1 MSSGFPLKAK
11 GKLYAGLWVFPW
23 PHERG
28 IVLLQQKTSNNPQK
42 KVWIMKR
49 IILATVAALVV
60 IVSAS
65 AQRLAD
71 VRAEA
76 TIITDKMIAEL
87 GIGPGYRNSIL
98 NINLAYLNSIN
109 SYRDIDSYGWERRN
123 REIRRYLSPG
133 QWRKYC
139 NTYYF
144 YRPIGWQ
151 NRAYVHHIYRRY
163 PGLPPSPPL
172 RPRPR
177 PPSPPLRQA
186 SWPSGQA
193 RPRLW
198 PPGQASQARPRLWTS
213 GKARQARPRLWTTR
227 QASQARQARSRLTVP
242 APYRPPIYIPLSVN
256 DHPPERYRTFPRS
269 LPYRFSLAPRARRGE
284 A

>member
-11 GKLYAGLWVFPW
+11 GKLYAVLWVFLW

-49 IILATVAALVV
+49 IFLATVAALVV
-60 IVSAS
+60 TVSAL

-76 TIITDKMIAEL
+76 TIITNKMIAEL

-123 REIRRYLSPG
+123 REMRRYLSPG

-151 NRAYVHHIYRRY
+151 DRAYVHHIYRRY
-163 PGLPPSPPL
+163 PACRPGYHH
-172 RPRPR
+172 RPRFDKHHHRR
-177 PPSPPLRQA
+177 PGKHDRGYGRPGKHDKHDRGYGRPSKHHKHDKH
-186 SWPSGQA
+186 
-193 RPRLW
+193 
-198 PPGQASQARPRLWTS
+198 
-213 GKARQARPRLWTTR
+213 GKHHGRHGKHDR
-227 QASQARQARSRLTVP
+227 
-242 APYRPPIYIPLSVN
+242 
-256 DHPPERYRTFPRS
+256 D
-269 LPYRFSLAPRARRGE
+269 
-284 A
+284 

>member
-1 MSSGFPLKAK
+1 
-11 GKLYAGLWVFPW
+11 
-23 PHERG
+23 
-28 IVLLQQKTSNNPQK
+28 
-42 KVWIMKR
+42 MKR
-49 IILATVAALVV
+49 IFLATVAALVMT
-60 IVSAS
+60 VSAS

-109 SYRDIDSYGWERRN
+109 SYRDIDAYGWERRN

-151 NRAYVHHIYRRY
+151 DRAYVHHIYRRY
-163 PGLPPSPPL
+163 PTCRPGYHH
-172 RPRPR
+172 RPRYDRGHGHHR
-177 PPSPPLRQA
+177 PA
-186 SWPSGQA
+186 STSIMAVRESTTEAMAA
-193 RPRLW
+193 R
-198 PPGQASQARPRLWTS
+198 ASSTS
-213 GKARQARPRLWTTR
+213 TTEAMDVR
-227 QASQARQARSRLTVP
+227 ESTTSTTEAMDDPASITRTTSTIATNLP
-242 APYRPPIYIPLSVN
+242 CPI
-256 DHPPERYRTFPRS
+256 
-269 LPYRFSLAPRARRGE
+269 
-284 A
+284 

>member
-1 MSSGFPLKAK
+1 
-11 GKLYAGLWVFPW
+11 
-23 PHERG
+23 
-28 IVLLQQKTSNNPQK
+28 
-42 KVWIMKR
+42 MKR

-76 TIITDKMIAEL
+76 TVITDKMIAEL

-109 SYRDIDSYGWERRN
+109 SYRDIDAYGWERRN

-163 PGLPPSPPL
+163 PACRPGYHH
-172 RPRPR
+172 RPRYDR
-177 PPSPPLRQA
+177 
-186 SWPSGQA
+186 GHGHH
-193 RPRLW
+193 RPRFDKHHHRR
-198 PPGQASQARPRLWTS
+198 PGKHDRGYGRP
-213 GKARQARPRLWTTR
+213 GKHHKHDRGYGRPGKHDKHDRG
-227 QASQARQARSRLTVP
+227 
-242 APYRPPIYIPLSVN
+242 YGRPGKHHKH
-256 DHPPERYRTFPRS
+256 DKHDRD
-269 LPYRFSLAPRARRGE
+269 
-284 A
+284 

>member
-1 MSSGFPLKAK
+1 
-11 GKLYAGLWVFPW
+11 
-23 PHERG
+23 
-28 IVLLQQKTSNNPQK
+28 
-42 KVWIMKR
+42 MKR
-49 IILATVAALVV
+49 IFLATVAALVV

-76 TIITDKMIAEL
+76 TIITDKMIDEL

-151 NRAYVHHIYRRY
+151 NRTYVHHIYRKY
-163 PGLPPSPPL
+163 PTCRPGYHH
-172 RPRPR
+172 RPRYDR
-177 PPSPPLRQA
+177 
-186 SWPSGQA
+186 GHGHH
-193 RPRLW
+193 RPRFDKHHH
-198 PPGQASQARPRLWTS
+198 G
-213 GKARQARPRLWTTR
+213 GKH
-227 QASQARQARSRLTVP
+227 
-242 APYRPPIYIPLSVN
+242 
-256 DHPPERYRTFPRS
+256 D
-269 LPYRFSLAPRARRGE
+269 RGYGHKHGKHGKHGRHFDRD
-284 A
+284 

>member
-1 MSSGFPLKAK
+1 
-11 GKLYAGLWVFPW
+11 
-23 PHERG
+23 
-28 IVLLQQKTSNNPQK
+28 
-42 KVWIMKR
+42 MKR
-49 IILATVAALVV
+49 IFLATVAALVV

-71 VRAEA
+71 VREEA
-76 TIITDKMIAEL
+76 TVITDKMIAEL

-109 SYRDIDSYGWERRN
+109 SYRDIDSDGWERRN

-163 PGLPPSPPL
+163 PACRPGYHH
-172 RPRPR
+172 RPRYDR
-177 PPSPPLRQA
+177 
-186 SWPSGQA
+186 GHGHH
-193 RPRLW
+193 RPRFDKHHH
-198 PPGQASQARPRLWTS
+198 GRPRYDKHHH
-213 GKARQARPRLWTTR
+213 GRPRFDKHLHGGKHDR
-227 QASQARQARSRLTVP
+227 G
-242 APYRPPIYIPLSVN
+242 YGRPGKH
-256 DHPPERYRTFPRS
+256 DKHGKHGKHGRHFDRD
-269 LPYRFSLAPRARRGE
+269 
-284 A
+284 

>member
-1 MSSGFPLKAK
+1 MGCVVENAALLNMVFLYVLVSSAGKCLRRAYHAVTGFPLKAK
-11 GKLYAGLWVFPW
+11 GKLYASLWVFLW
-23 PHERG
+23 PHAWG

-49 IILATVAALVV
+49 IFLATVAALVV

-109 SYRDIDSYGWERRN
+109 SYRDIDAYGWERRN
-123 REIRRYLSPG
+123 REMRRYLSPG

-151 NRAYVHHIYRRY
+151 DRAYVHHIYRRY
-163 PGLPPSPPL
+163 PTC
-172 RPRPR
+172 RPGKHHKHDRGYGRPGKHDKHDRGYGR
-177 PPSPPLRQA
+177 P
-186 SWPSGQA
+186 
-193 RPRLW
+193 
-198 PPGQASQARPRLWTS
+198 
-213 GKARQARPRLWTTR
+213 GKHDKHGKHHKHDKHDKHDR
-227 QASQARQARSRLTVP
+227 
-242 APYRPPIYIPLSVN
+242 
-256 DHPPERYRTFPRS
+256 D
-269 LPYRFSLAPRARRGE
+269 
-284 A
+284 

>member
-1 MSSGFPLKAK
+1 
-11 GKLYAGLWVFPW
+11 
-23 PHERG
+23 
-28 IVLLQQKTSNNPQK
+28 
-42 KVWIMKR
+42 MKR
-49 IILATVAALVV
+49 IFLATVAALVV

-76 TIITDKMIAEL
+76 TVITDKMIAEL

-109 SYRDIDSYGWERRN
+109 SYRDIDAYGWERRN

-163 PGLPPSPPL
+163 PTCRPHHH
-172 RPRPR
+172 RPRYDR
-177 PPSPPLRQA
+177 
-186 SWPSGQA
+186 GHGHH
-193 RPRLW
+193 RPRYDKHHHH
-198 PPGQASQARPRLWTS
+198 RPRFDKHRHG
-213 GKARQARPRLWTTR
+213 GKHDKHGKHGKHGRHFDR
-227 QASQARQARSRLTVP
+227 
-242 APYRPPIYIPLSVN
+242 
-256 DHPPERYRTFPRS
+256 D
-269 LPYRFSLAPRARRGE
+269 
-284 A
+284 

>member
-1 MSSGFPLKAK
+1 
-11 GKLYAGLWVFPW
+11 
-23 PHERG
+23 
-28 IVLLQQKTSNNPQK
+28 
-42 KVWIMKR
+42 MKR
-49 IILATVAALVV
+49 IFLATVAALVV

-71 VRAEA
+71 VREEA
-76 TIITDKMIAEL
+76 TIITDKMISEL

-151 NRAYVHHIYRRY
+151 DRAYVHHIYRRY
-163 PGLPPSPPL
+163 PACRPGYHH
-172 RPRPR
+172 RPRDAQPHQGRPRSGPGGPPR
-177 PPSPPLRQA
+177 PPGAPVTTSSTTIAPA
-186 SWPSGQA
+186 STSTTMG
-193 RPRLW
+193 
-198 PPGQASQARPRLWTS
+198 ASTTEAMAVRASTTS
-213 GKARQARPRLWTTR
+213 TGSMANTDATST
-227 QASQARQARSRLTVP
+227 ATDTS
-242 APYRPPIYIPLSVN
+242 PLSVK
-256 DHPPERYRTFPRS
+256 PPHIS
-269 LPYRFSLAPRARRGE
+269 PYL
-284 A
+284 

>member
-23 PHERG
+23 PHEWG

-49 IILATVAALVV
+49 IFLATVAALVV

-71 VRAEA
+71 VREEA

-109 SYRDIDSYGWERRN
+109 SYRDINAYGWERRN
-123 REIRRYLSPG
+123 REMRRYLSPG

-151 NRAYVHHIYRRY
+151 DRAYVHHIYRRY
-163 PGLPPSPPL
+163 PACRPGYHH
-172 RPRPR
+172 RPRYDR
-177 PPSPPLRQA
+177 
-186 SWPSGQA
+186 GHGHH
-193 RPRLW
+193 RPRYDKHHH
-198 PPGQASQARPRLWTS
+198 GRPRYDKHHH
-213 GKARQARPRLWTTR
+213 GRPRFDKHHHGGKHDR
-227 QASQARQARSRLTVP
+227 G
-242 APYRPPIYIPLSVN
+242 YGRPGKH
-256 DHPPERYRTFPRS
+256 DKHGKHGKHGRHFDRD
-269 LPYRFSLAPRARRGE
+269 
-284 A
+284 

>member
-1 MSSGFPLKAK
+1 
-11 GKLYAGLWVFPW
+11 
-23 PHERG
+23 
-28 IVLLQQKTSNNPQK
+28 
-42 KVWIMKR
+42 MKR
-49 IILATVAALVV
+49 IFFSNRSALVV

-76 TIITDKMIAEL
+76 TVITDKMIAEL

-151 NRAYVHHIYRRY
+151 NRA
-163 PGLPPSPPL
+163 
-172 RPRPR
+172 
-177 PPSPPLRQA
+177 
-186 SWPSGQA
+186 
-193 RPRLW
+193 
-198 PPGQASQARPRLWTS
+198 TS
-213 GKARQARPRLWTTR
+213 T
-227 QASQARQARSRLTVP
+227 
-242 APYRPPIYIPLSVN
+242 IYIG
-256 DHPPERYRTFPRS
+256 DTPPVDRDTTIARATTEATATIARASTSTTIAVRESTTEAMDVRES
-269 LPYRFSLAPRARRGE
+269 TTSTTEAMVVRASITSTTSTIATNLPCPI
-284 A
+284 

>member
-1 MSSGFPLKAK
+1 
-11 GKLYAGLWVFPW
+11 
-23 PHERG
+23 
-28 IVLLQQKTSNNPQK
+28 
-42 KVWIMKR
+42 MKR
-49 IILATVAALVV
+49 IFLATVAALVV

-71 VRAEA
+71 VREEA
-76 TIITDKMIAEL
+76 TVITDKMIAEL

-151 NRAYVHHIYRRY
+151 NRAYVQHIYRRY
-163 PGLPPSPPL
+163 PTCRPGYHH
-172 RPRPR
+172 RPRYDR
-177 PPSPPLRQA
+177 
-186 SWPSGQA
+186 GHGHH
-193 RPRLW
+193 RPRFDKHHGR
-198 PPGQASQARPRLWTS
+198 PGKHDRGYGRP
-213 GKARQARPRLWTTR
+213 GKHDKHDKHGKHHKHDKHDR
-227 QASQARQARSRLTVP
+227 
-242 APYRPPIYIPLSVN
+242 
-256 DHPPERYRTFPRS
+256 D
-269 LPYRFSLAPRARRGE
+269 
-284 A
+284 

>member
-1 MSSGFPLKAK
+1 MSSEFPLKAK
-11 GKLYAGLWVFPW
+11 GKLYAGLWVFLW

-28 IVLLQQKTSNNPQK
+28 VVLLQQKTSNNPQK

-49 IILATVAALVV
+49 IFLATVAALVMT
-60 IVSAS
+60 VSAT

-109 SYRDIDSYGWERRN
+109 SYRDIDSYGWKRRN
-123 REIRRYLSPG
+123 REMRRYLSPG

-151 NRAYVHHIYRRY
+151 DRAYVHHIYRRY
-163 PGLPPSPPL
+163 PPADRATTIAPATTEATATIAPASTSIMAVRESTTEAMADRESTTSMTEAMADRESTTSTTEAMDDPASITSTTSTIATNLPC
-172 RPRPR
+172 
-177 PPSPPLRQA
+177 
-186 SWPSGQA
+186 
-193 RPRLW
+193 
-198 PPGQASQARPRLWTS
+198 
-213 GKARQARPRLWTTR
+213 
-227 QASQARQARSRLTVP
+227 
-242 APYRPPIYIPLSVN
+242 PI
-256 DHPPERYRTFPRS
+256 
-269 LPYRFSLAPRARRGE
+269 
-284 A
+284 

>member
-1 MSSGFPLKAK
+1 
-11 GKLYAGLWVFPW
+11 
-23 PHERG
+23 
-28 IVLLQQKTSNNPQK
+28 
-42 KVWIMKR
+42 MKR
-49 IILATVAALVV
+49 IFLATVAALVV

-151 NRAYVHHIYRRY
+151 DRAYVHHIYRRY
-163 PGLPPSPPL
+163 PACRPGYHH
-172 RPRPR
+172 RPRYDR
-177 PPSPPLRQA
+177 
-186 SWPSGQA
+186 GHGHH
-193 RPRLW
+193 RPRYDKHHH
-198 PPGQASQARPRLWTS
+198 GRPRYD
-213 GKARQARPRLWTTR
+213 KHHHHRPRFDKHHHGGKHDR
-227 QASQARQARSRLTVP
+227 G
-242 APYRPPIYIPLSVN
+242 YGRPGKH
-256 DHPPERYRTFPRS
+256 DKHGKHGKHGRHFDRD
-269 LPYRFSLAPRARRGE
+269 
-284 A
+284 

>member
-1 MSSGFPLKAK
+1 
-11 GKLYAGLWVFPW
+11 
-23 PHERG
+23 
-28 IVLLQQKTSNNPQK
+28 
-42 KVWIMKR
+42 MKR

-71 VRAEA
+71 VRVEA

-123 REIRRYLSPG
+123 REMRRYLSPG

-163 PGLPPSPPL
+163 PTCRPGYHH
-172 RPRPR
+172 RPRYDR
-177 PPSPPLRQA
+177 
-186 SWPSGQA
+186 GHGHH
-193 RPRLW
+193 RPRYDKHHHH
-198 PPGQASQARPRLWTS
+198 RPRFDKHHHG
-213 GKARQARPRLWTTR
+213 GKHDRGYGRPGKHDKHGKHGKHGRHFDR
-227 QASQARQARSRLTVP
+227 
-242 APYRPPIYIPLSVN
+242 
-256 DHPPERYRTFPRS
+256 D
-269 LPYRFSLAPRARRGE
+269 
-284 A
+284 

>member
-11 GKLYAGLWVFPW
+11 GKLYAGLWVFLW

-49 IILATVAALVV
+49 IFLATVAALVV

-163 PGLPPSPPL
+163 PTIARASTSIMAVRESTTEAMADRESTTSMTEAMADRESTTSTTEAMDDPASITSTTSTIATNLPC
-172 RPRPR
+172 
-177 PPSPPLRQA
+177 
-186 SWPSGQA
+186 
-193 RPRLW
+193 
-198 PPGQASQARPRLWTS
+198 
-213 GKARQARPRLWTTR
+213 
-227 QASQARQARSRLTVP
+227 
-242 APYRPPIYIPLSVN
+242 PI
-256 DHPPERYRTFPRS
+256 
-269 LPYRFSLAPRARRGE
+269 
-284 A
+284 

>member
-1 MSSGFPLKAK
+1 
-11 GKLYAGLWVFPW
+11 
-23 PHERG
+23 
-28 IVLLQQKTSNNPQK
+28 
-42 KVWIMKR
+42 MKR
-49 IILATVAALVV
+49 IFLATVAALVV

-71 VRAEA
+71 VREEA
-76 TIITDKMIAEL
+76 TVITDKMIAEL

-163 PGLPPSPPL
+163 PTCRPGYHH
-172 RPRPR
+172 RPRYDR
-177 PPSPPLRQA
+177 
-186 SWPSGQA
+186 GHGHH
-193 RPRLW
+193 RPRFDKHHH
-198 PPGQASQARPRLWTS
+198 GRPRYD
-213 GKARQARPRLWTTR
+213 KHHHHRPRFDKHHHGGKHDR
-227 QASQARQARSRLTVP
+227 GHG
-242 APYRPPIYIPLSVN
+242 RPGKH
-256 DHPPERYRTFPRS
+256 DKHGKHGKHGRHFDRD
-269 LPYRFSLAPRARRGE
+269 
-284 A
+284 

>member
-1 MSSGFPLKAK
+1 
-11 GKLYAGLWVFPW
+11 
-23 PHERG
+23 
-28 IVLLQQKTSNNPQK
+28 
-42 KVWIMKR
+42 MKR
-49 IILATVAALVV
+49 IFLATVAALVV

-71 VRAEA
+71 VREEA
-76 TIITDKMIAEL
+76 TIITDKMISEL

-163 PGLPPSPPL
+163 PHLPTGLPPSPAL

-186 SWPSGQA
+186 SWPSGKA

-198 PPGQASQARPRLWTS
+198 PT
-213 GKARQARPRLWTTR
+213 GKARQARQAR

-256 DHPPERYRTFPRS
+256 DHPPSDIGPSQEVSHIAFL
-269 LPYRFSLAPRARRGE
+269 LPPRARRAE

>member
-1 MSSGFPLKAK
+1 M
-11 GKLYAGLWVFPW
+11 
-23 PHERG
+23 
-28 IVLLQQKTSNNPQK
+28 
-42 KVWIMKR
+42 
-49 IILATVAALVV
+49 

-71 VRAEA
+71 VRVEA
-76 TIITDKMIAEL
+76 TVITDKMIAEL

-123 REIRRYLSPG
+123 REMRRYLSPG

-163 PGLPPSPPL
+163 PTCRPGYHH
-172 RPRPR
+172 RPRYDRGHGHHRPR
-177 PPSPPLRQA
+177 FDKHHGRPGKHHKHDRGYGRPRQA
-186 SWPSGQA
+186 PQA

-198 PPGQASQARPRLWTS
+198 SS
-213 GKARQARPRLWTTR
+213 G
-227 QASQARQARSRLTVP
+227 QASQARQARSRLTAP
-242 APYRPPIYIPLSVN
+242 APYRPPIYIP
-256 DHPPERYRTFPRS
+256 PICK
-269 LPYRFSLAPRARRGE
+269 
-284 A
+284 

>member
-1 MSSGFPLKAK
+1 
-11 GKLYAGLWVFPW
+11 
-23 PHERG
+23 
-28 IVLLQQKTSNNPQK
+28 
-42 KVWIMKR
+42 MKR
-49 IILATVAALVV
+49 IFLATIAALVMT
-60 IVSAS
+60 VSAS

-109 SYRDIDSYGWERRN
+109 SYRDIDAYGWERRN

-151 NRAYVHHIYRRY
+151 DRAYVHHIYRKY
-163 PGLPPSPPL
+163 PTCRPGYHH
-172 RPRPR
+172 RPRYDKHHH
-177 PPSPPLRQA
+177 
-186 SWPSGQA
+186 G
-193 RPRLW
+193 RPRFDKHHHGGKHDRGYGR
-198 PPGQASQARPRLWTS
+198 PGKHDKH
-213 GKARQARPRLWTTR
+213 GKHGKHGRHFDR
-227 QASQARQARSRLTVP
+227 
-242 APYRPPIYIPLSVN
+242 
-256 DHPPERYRTFPRS
+256 D
-269 LPYRFSLAPRARRGE
+269 
-284 A
+284 

>member
-11 GKLYAGLWVFPW
+11 GKLYAGLWVFLW

-49 IILATVAALVV
+49 IFLATVAALVV

-71 VRAEA
+71 VRVEA
-76 TIITDKMIAEL
+76 TVITDKMIAEL

-109 SYRDIDSYGWERRN
+109 SYRDIDAYGWERRN

-163 PGLPPSPPL
+163 PHLSTGLPPSPAL

-177 PPSPPLRQA
+177 PLSPALRQA

-198 PPGQASQARPRLWTS
+198 PSGQ
-213 GKARQARPRLWTTR
+213 ARQARQAPWSPRQARQAR
-227 QASQARQARSRLTVP
+227 QASQARQARSRLTAP
-242 APYRPPIYIPLSVN
+242 APYRPQSIS
-256 DHPPERYRTFPRS
+256 
-269 LPYRFSLAPRARRGE
+269 PYL
-284 A
+284 

>member
-1 MSSGFPLKAK
+1 
-11 GKLYAGLWVFPW
+11 
-23 PHERG
+23 
-28 IVLLQQKTSNNPQK
+28 
-42 KVWIMKR
+42 MKR
-49 IILATVAALVV
+49 IFLATVAALVV

-163 PGLPPSPPL
+163 PTCRPVHH
-172 RPRPR
+172 RPRYDR
-177 PPSPPLRQA
+177 
-186 SWPSGQA
+186 GHGHH
-193 RPRLW
+193 RPRFDKHHHRR
-198 PPGQASQARPRLWTS
+198 PGKHDKHDKHHRPRFDKHHHG
-213 GKARQARPRLWTTR
+213 GKHDRGYGRPGKHDKHGKHGKHGRHFDR
-227 QASQARQARSRLTVP
+227 
-242 APYRPPIYIPLSVN
+242 
-256 DHPPERYRTFPRS
+256 D
-269 LPYRFSLAPRARRGE
+269 
-284 A
+284 

>member
-1 MSSGFPLKAK
+1 
-11 GKLYAGLWVFPW
+11 
-23 PHERG
+23 
-28 IVLLQQKTSNNPQK
+28 
-42 KVWIMKR
+42 MKR
-49 IILATVAALVV
+49 IFLATVAALVV

-151 NRAYVHHIYRRY
+151 DRAYVHHIYRKY
-163 PGLPPSPPL
+163 PTCRPGYHH
-172 RPRPR
+172 RPRYDR
-177 PPSPPLRQA
+177 
-186 SWPSGQA
+186 GHGHH
-193 RPRLW
+193 RPRYDKHHH
-198 PPGQASQARPRLWTS
+198 GRPRFD
-213 GKARQARPRLWTTR
+213 KHHHHRPRFDKHHHGGKHDR
-227 QASQARQARSRLTVP
+227 G
-242 APYRPPIYIPLSVN
+242 YGRPGKH
-256 DHPPERYRTFPRS
+256 DKHGKHGKHGRHFDRD
-269 LPYRFSLAPRARRGE
+269 
-284 A
+284 

>member
-1 MSSGFPLKAK
+1 
-11 GKLYAGLWVFPW
+11 
-23 PHERG
+23 
-28 IVLLQQKTSNNPQK
+28 
-42 KVWIMKR
+42 MKR
-49 IILATVAALVV
+49 IFLATVAALVMT
-60 IVSAS
+60 VSAS

-98 NINLAYLNSIN
+98 SINLAYLNSIN

-151 NRAYVHHIYRRY
+151 DRAYVHHIYRRY
-163 PGLPPSPPL
+163 PACRPGYHH
-172 RPRPR
+172 RPRYDR
-177 PPSPPLRQA
+177 
-186 SWPSGQA
+186 GHGHH
-193 RPRLW
+193 RPRYDKHH
-198 PPGQASQARPRLWTS
+198 PRRPRFDRHHGRP
-213 GKARQARPRLWTTR
+213 GKHDRGYGRPGKHDKHDRG
-227 QASQARQARSRLTVP
+227 
-242 APYRPPIYIPLSVN
+242 YGRPGKHHKH
-256 DHPPERYRTFPRS
+256 D
-269 LPYRFSLAPRARRGE
+269 RGYGRPGKHHKHDKHDRD
-284 A
+284 

>member
-1 MSSGFPLKAK
+1 
-11 GKLYAGLWVFPW
+11 
-23 PHERG
+23 
-28 IVLLQQKTSNNPQK
+28 
-42 KVWIMKR
+42 MKR
-49 IILATVAALVV
+49 IFLATVAALVV

-71 VRAEA
+71 VREEA

-109 SYRDIDSYGWERRN
+109 SYRDIDAYGWERRN

-144 YRPIGWQ
+144 FRPIGWQ

-163 PGLPPSPPL
+163 PTCRPGYHH
-172 RPRPR
+172 RPRFDKHHHRR
-177 PPSPPLRQA
+177 PGKHDRGYGRPGKHDKHDRGYGRPSKHHKHDKH
-186 SWPSGQA
+186 
-193 RPRLW
+193 
-198 PPGQASQARPRLWTS
+198 
-213 GKARQARPRLWTTR
+213 GKHHGRHDKHDR
-227 QASQARQARSRLTVP
+227 
-242 APYRPPIYIPLSVN
+242 
-256 DHPPERYRTFPRS
+256 D
-269 LPYRFSLAPRARRGE
+269 
-284 A
+284 

>member
-1 MSSGFPLKAK
+1 
-11 GKLYAGLWVFPW
+11 
-23 PHERG
+23 
-28 IVLLQQKTSNNPQK
+28 
-42 KVWIMKR
+42 MKR

-151 NRAYVHHIYRRY
+151 DRAYVHHIYRRY
-163 PGLPPSPPL
+163 PACRPVHH
-172 RPRPR
+172 RPRYDR
-177 PPSPPLRQA
+177 
-186 SWPSGQA
+186 GHGHH
-193 RPRLW
+193 RPRLDKHHHRR
-198 PPGQASQARPRLWTS
+198 PGKHDKHDKHHRPRFDKHHHG
-213 GKARQARPRLWTTR
+213 GKHDRGYGRPGKHDKHGKHGKHGRHFDR
-227 QASQARQARSRLTVP
+227 
-242 APYRPPIYIPLSVN
+242 
-256 DHPPERYRTFPRS
+256 D
-269 LPYRFSLAPRARRGE
+269 
-284 A
+284 

>member
-1 MSSGFPLKAK
+1 
-11 GKLYAGLWVFPW
+11 
-23 PHERG
+23 
-28 IVLLQQKTSNNPQK
+28 
-42 KVWIMKR
+42 MKR
-49 IILATVAALVV
+49 IFLATVAALVV

-71 VRAEA
+71 VREEA
-76 TIITDKMIAEL
+76 TVITDKMIAEL

-163 PGLPPSPPL
+163 PACRPVHHRPHYDRGHGHH
-172 RPRPR
+172 RPRFDKHHPR
-177 PPSPPLRQA
+177 
-186 SWPSGQA
+186 
-193 RPRLW
+193 RPRFDRHHGR
-198 PPGQASQARPRLWTS
+198 PGKHDRGYGRP
-213 GKARQARPRLWTTR
+213 GKHDRGYGRPGKHHKHDRG
-227 QASQARQARSRLTVP
+227 
-242 APYRPPIYIPLSVN
+242 YGRPGKHHKH
-256 DHPPERYRTFPRS
+256 DKHDRD
-269 LPYRFSLAPRARRGE
+269 
-284 A
+284 